1 MKVELRDLQVQLDKR
16 IKNLESLHISDSTLS
31 ISQSQPSE
39 DVSIREQIDATRCPT
54 PDDPTAPLILP
65 LDEILK
71 LKEKILKHARVEE
84 AAFKKIKDLEMEL
97 SGLKNQNEE
106 LQAEQEIL
114 QQTASEQLYQ
124 MEAMRGRLEQ
134 QKQSAPFAQRQAT
147 SRLELELHEANTKIQ
162 ALEQAISDK
171 ELEVF
176 NNIISSLSLRSKR
189 LLELYL

>member
-1 MKVELRDLQVQLDKR
+1 M
-16 IKNLESLHISDSTLS
+16 
-31 ISQSQPSE
+31 
-39 DVSIREQIDATRCPT
+39 
-54 PDDPTAPLILP
+54 
-65 LDEILK
+65 
-71 LKEKILKHARVEE
+71 KHARVEE
-84 AAFKKIKDLEMEL
+84 AAYKKIKDLEMEL

-147 SRLELELHEANTKIQ
+147 SRLELELHDANAKIQ
-162 ALEQAISDK
+162 ALEQTISDK

-176 NNIISSLSLRSKR
+176 EINIPNRIRFFIFSFFFLQQKFARTPRRSETKFITSSL
-189 LLELYL
+189 ELTHY